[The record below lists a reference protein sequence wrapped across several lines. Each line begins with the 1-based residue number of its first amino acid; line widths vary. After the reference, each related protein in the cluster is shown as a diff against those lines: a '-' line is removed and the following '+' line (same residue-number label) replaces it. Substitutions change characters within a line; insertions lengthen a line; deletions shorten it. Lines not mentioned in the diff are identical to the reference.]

1 MNLRAKKKWGQN
13 FLVDANIRSKI
24 VEAAGINATTLV
36 IEIGPGQG
44 AITEL
49 IAQQCSTLLAYEI
62 DPELVLLL
70 KSQFKEND
78 NVLIKE
84 GDFLL
89 SDVNEDIKSVKKPF
103 SSIKVVANLPYYI
116 TSPIISKLMLEVS
129 GVDEII
135 IMVQYEVAVRL
146 TASVKDSDYRA
157 LSVITNY
164 YAQTELLFKVPPQ
177 AFKPQPQVDSTVIR
191 LRRHD
196 QRLVE
201 PHKEVEWVRFIRFSF
216 QQPRKT
222 LVNNLSAAYPISKE
236 KITSILETIGLAPLI
251 RAESLEITDLVKI
264 FDIISLNI

>member
-13 FLVDANIRSKI
+13 FLVDANVRSKI
-24 VEAAGINATTLV
+24 VEAAGIDEMTLV

-49 IAQQCSTLLAYEI
+49 ISHQCSTLLAYEI
-62 DPELVLLL
+62 DPELILLL
-70 KSQFKEND
+70 KAQFKGNE

-89 SDVNEDIKSVKKPF
+89 SDVNEDIKSIKKPF
-103 SSIKVVANLPYYI
+103 NSIKVVANLPYYI
-116 TSPIISKLMLEVS
+116 TSPIISKLLLEVD
-129 GVDEII
+129 GIDEII

-146 TASVKDSDYRA
+146 TASVKNSDYRA

-177 AFKPQPQVDSTVIR
+177 AFKPQPQVDSAVLR
-191 LRRHD
+191 LKRHD
-196 QRLVE
+196 HRLVE
-201 PHKEVEWVRFIRFSF
+201 LHKENEWVRFIRFSF

-222 LVNNLSAAYPISKE
+222 LINNLTAAYPISKE
-236 KITSILETIGLAPLI
+236 KIASILESIGLAPSI
-251 RAESLEITDLVKI
+251 RAESLEIVDLVKI